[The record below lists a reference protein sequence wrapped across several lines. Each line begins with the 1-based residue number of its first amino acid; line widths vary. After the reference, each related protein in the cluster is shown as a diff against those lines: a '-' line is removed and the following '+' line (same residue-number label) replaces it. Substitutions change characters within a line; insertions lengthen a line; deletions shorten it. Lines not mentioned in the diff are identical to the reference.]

1 MASSSDRKADPAS
14 TVIAHSWEW
23 TMAAGVVLLLAG
35 ILSLAAPGFT
45 TVAITVLLAWVLV
58 FVGVAGIVVGIRSH
72 SVHRRWTD
80 ILYGAASL
88 IVGLFILFDPVAGAA
103 SLTLVFAVWL
113 AFRGTIELGGARRV
127 GPGRLRGTLIAIGIV
142 DWLLA
147 IMLFLAFP
155 FPAVQ
160 MLGVFVGV
168 SLLLGGL
175 VTMLAAWQLRE
186 AGVA

>member
-1 MASSSDRKADPAS
+1 MASSFDPQADPAPGVVS
-14 TVIAHSWEW
+14 HRWEW
-23 TMAAGVVLLLAG
+23 TMGAGVVLLLAG
-35 ILSLAAPGFT
+35 ILSLAVPGFT

-58 FVGVAGIVVGIRSH
+58 FVGIAGVVIGIRSR

-88 IVGLFILFDPVAGAA
+88 LVGLFILFDPVAGAA

-113 AFRGTIELGGARRV
+113 AFRGTIELGGARRAR
-127 GPGRLRGTLIAIGIV
+127 PGRLRGILIATGLV

-160 MLGVFVGV
+160 MLGMFVGV
-168 SLLLGGL
+168 SLLLGGA

>member
-1 MASSSDRKADPAS
+1 MASRIDPQTDPAPDI
-14 TVIAHSWEW
+14 VAHRWEW
-23 TMAAGVVLLLAG
+23 TMTAGVVLALAG
-35 ILSLAAPGFT
+35 VLSIAAPGFT
-45 TVAITVLLAWVLV
+45 TVAITVLLAWVLI
-58 FVGVAGIVVGIRSH
+58 FVGIAGIVIGVRSR

-88 IVGLFILFDPVAGAA
+88 LVGLFILVDPVAGAA

-113 AFRGTIELGGARRV
+113 AFRGSIELGGARRV
-127 GPGRLRGTLIAIGIV
+127 GPGRLRGMLIVTGLV
-142 DWLLA
+142 DWVLA

-168 SLLLGGL
+168 SLLLGGA
-175 VTMLAAWQLRE
+175 VTILAAWHLRE
-186 AGVA
+186 AGGA

>member
-1 MASSSDRKADPAS
+1 MIGRIDPQAGPAAVGVS
-14 TVIAHSWEW
+14 HRWEW
-23 TMAAGVVLLLAG
+23 TMGVGVVLLLAG
-35 ILSLAAPGFT
+35 VLSLAAPGFT

-58 FVGVAGIVVGIRSH
+58 FVGIAGIVAGIRSR

-88 IVGLFILFDPVAGAA
+88 LVGLFILLDPVAGAA

-127 GPGRLRGTLIAIGIV
+127 GPGPLRGTLIAIGVV
-142 DWLLA
+142 DWMLA
-147 IMLFLAFP
+147 VMLFLAFP

-160 MLGVFVGV
+160 MLGVFVGI
-168 SLLLGGL
+168 SLLLGGA

-186 AGVA
+186 AGIA

>member
-1 MASSSDRKADPAS
+1 MASSIDQQTPAS
-14 TVIAHSWEW
+14 AVIVHRWEW

-35 ILSLAAPGFT
+35 ILSLAAPGLT

-58 FVGVAGIVVGIRSH
+58 FVGIAGIVIGIRSR

-80 ILYGAASL
+80 ILYGVASL
-88 IVGLFILFDPVAGAA
+88 LVGLFILLDPVAGAA

-113 AFRGTIELGGARRV
+113 AFRGTIELGGGRRV
-127 GPGRLRGTLIAIGIV
+127 GPGRLRGMLIAIGVV

-147 IMLFLAFP
+147 LMLFLAFP

-160 MLGVFVGV
+160 MLGVFVGI
-168 SLLLGGL
+168 SLLLGGA
-175 VTMLAAWQLRE
+175 VTMLAAWQLRD